1 MFVRNVLSF
10 LSNVISISYKR
21 GKILKDARTSS
32 GTRTKEKMIELLDI
46 AFSRKRDKDIILNVF
61 KKNEWR

>member
-1 MFVRNVLSF
+1 MHLKKQDGEI
-10 LSNVISISYKR
+10 LKMKIIKR

-32 GTRTKEKMIELLDI
+32 GTRTKEKIIELLDI
-46 AFSRKRDKDIILNVF
+46 AFSRKRDKDMILNVF